1 MVFVGFVASFG
12 CCVVDEEM
20 EVEVAELGDVDG
32 AADAKY
38 STPHIIS
45 DLITLKGCISVN
57 L

>member
-1 MVFVGFVASFG
+1 VVFVGFVASFG